1 MSALF
6 QKQTST
12 HCARLLNASRKDLIV
27 HLLKVL
33 HPPKLAPAC
42 WKFFV
47 GKPPAHREGKMRS
60 MFVVLTL
67 LCATKAFGADQYQI
81 IPLYSLAI
89 QGRPQVHGALIINE
103 TNGDNYTCSAFVHQV
118 IPISFDSIEC
128 SKAVNKVGSMPPGPA
143 ALSPF
148 DHQTAAPYPAIW
160 KIDQTNGT
168 LTFCAATEVPA
179 GGWLC
184 GSSKLP

>member
-1 MSALF
+1 
-6 QKQTST
+6 
-12 HCARLLNASRKDLIV
+12 
-27 HLLKVL
+27 
-33 HPPKLAPAC
+33 
-42 WKFFV
+42 
-47 GKPPAHREGKMRS
+47 MRS
-60 MFVVLTL
+60 MLVLLTL
-67 LCATKAFGADQYQI
+67 LSATKAFAADQYQI

-103 TNGDNYTCSAFVHQV
+103 ANGDNYTCSAFVHQEM
-118 IPISFDSIEC
+118 PISFDSIEC
-128 SKAVNKVGSMPPGPA
+128 SKAVNKVGTMPPGPA

-148 DHQTAAPYPAIW
+148 AHQTAAPYPAIW
-160 KIDQTNGT
+160 KIDQTKGT

>member
-1 MSALF
+1 MACCFHFGYLIRLHHQAPRLCPRDRSLVASLTPFYARWHAGNGSSA
-6 QKQTST
+6 K
-12 HCARLLNASRKDLIV
+12 I
-27 HLLKVL
+27 
-33 HPPKLAPAC
+33 
-42 WKFFV
+42 
-47 GKPPAHREGKMRS
+47 PAHWEEKMRS
-60 MFVVLTL
+60 MLVLLTL
-67 LCATKAFGADQYQI
+67 LCATKAFAADQYQI

-103 TNGDNYTCSAFVHQV
+103 ANGDNYTCSAFVHQEM
-118 IPISFDSIEC
+118 PISFDSIEC
-128 SKAVNKVGSMPPGPA
+128 SKAVNKVGTMPPGPA

-148 DHQTAAPYPAIW
+148 AHQTAAPYPAIW
-160 KIDQTNGT
+160 KIDQKKGT

>member
-1 MSALF
+1 MLRVLRRSMLAGMLGIVAR
-6 QKQTST
+6 QKSQRIGR
-12 HCARLLNASRKDLIV
+12 A
-27 HLLKVL
+27 
-33 HPPKLAPAC
+33 
-42 WKFFV
+42 
-47 GKPPAHREGKMRS
+47 KMRS
-60 MFVVLTL
+60 MLVLLTL
-67 LCATKAFGADQYQI
+67 LCATKAFAADQYQI

-103 TNGDNYTCSAFVHQV
+103 ANGDNYTCSAFVHQEM
-118 IPISFDSIEC
+118 PISFDSIEC
-128 SKAVNKVGSMPPGPA
+128 SKAVNKVGNMPPGPA

-148 DHQTAAPYPAIW
+148 AHQTAAPYPAIW
-160 KIDQTNGT
+160 KIDQTKGT